1 MPQEGNPPTSPMY
14 APEDIKHWNDR
25 TTYYLNRDLPDGIT
39 ESAVWSRE
47 LGAVLR
53 FHEYRYYVLH
63 EPLVSDFEY
72 DQLYKKL
79 QAIESRWPEVV
90 QEDSPTR
97 RVSPDLTSDLPE
109 VTHLTPMLSLD
120 NSYDEN
126 DLREF
131 DRQVRKLTGMPEGDI
146 EYAVEPKYDGGTI
159 TLVYENDRLVRSA
172 TRGDGIRGEEITA
185 NARTIRSVPLQ
196 AAFSRR
202 GIHRAELRGEAII
215 RKETFHRLNAQR
227 EEQDLPLFANPRNAA
242 TGGLRMKDP
251 REAAGRGLEVFVF
264 QLGFAADAD
273 GVNQLPTLPTHWQT
287 LDLLDQLGFK
297 VPRAER
303 KRCRDIGEVIAYC
316 RVWESRRDDYPY
328 EIDGMVVKVDRRDLQ
343 EKCGFTSHHP
353 RWAIAFKFKARQ
365 ATSRLLA
372 VEYQVGKVGSITP
385 VAKIEPVPLAGVT
398 ISSVSLHNEDFIRN
412 KDLRIGD
419 RVLVERAGDVI
430 PYIVKS
436 LPEWRT
442 GAEEPIMFP
451 THCPVCGSPLWREPD
466 EAAWRCENSG
476 CEAQVK
482 QRILFHVSK
491 DAMDIEGLG
500 RSTVERFFELG
511 WIKGVADIYRL
522 DTRPMAELEGFGA
535 KSAENLCKAIEKAKS
550 NPVYRLLHSLS
561 IHHLGKKAAR
571 LLAGEVAYV
580 PELADWDEARFL
592 AIKDIGPVVAHN
604 VMAFFARPE
613 NLAMLKDMEVL
624 GVNMHQTEED
634 LPRVLPS
641 DGPLAG
647 KTILFTGTL
656 EKMGRKEAQE
666 LAEKAGA
673 RNVSAVSGQL
683 DILVVGASAGSK
695 LKKAQSLGTVA
706 IWTEEEFINQV
717 T

>member
-1 MPQEGNPPTSPMY
+1 MY

-25 TTYYLNRDLPDGIT
+25 TADYLTRDQPAGIAEAT
-39 ESAVWSRE
+39 VWARE
-47 LGAVLR
+47 LGDVLR

-63 EPLVSDFEY
+63 EPLVSDYEY

-131 DRQVRKLTGMPEGDI
+131 DRQVRKLTGMQEGDI
-146 EYAVEPKYDGGTI
+146 DYAVEPKYDGGTI

-196 AAFSRR
+196 AAFSKR
-202 GIHRAELRGEAII
+202 GIYSAELRGEAII

-273 GVNQLPTLPTHWQT
+273 GVNQLTTLPTHWQT

-297 VPRAER
+297 VPGAER

-316 RVWESRRDDYPY
+316 REWENRRDDYPY

-442 GAEEPIMFP
+442 GAEKPIVFP

-500 RSTVERFFELG
+500 RSTVDRFFELG
-511 WIKGVADIYRL
+511 WIRGIADIYRL
-522 DTRPMAELEGFGA
+522 DTRAMAELEGFGT
-535 KSAENLCKAIEKAKS
+535 KSADNLRKAIDKAKS
-550 NPVYRLLHSLS
+550 NPVHRLLHSLS

-571 LLAGEVAYV
+571 LLAAEVAYV
-580 PELADWDEARFL
+580 PDLANWDEARFL

-613 NLAMLKDMEVL
+613 NLAMLKDMEAL
-624 GVNMHQTEED
+624 GVNMRQTEED
-634 LPRVLPS
+634 LPRVLPA

-656 EKMGRKEAQE
+656 EKMGRKEAQD

>member
-1 MPQEGNPPTSPMY
+1 MY

-25 TTYYLNRDLPDGIT
+25 TADYLTRDLPAGNAD
-39 ESAVWSRE
+39 AAMWARE
-47 LGAVLR
+47 LGDVLR

-63 EPLVSDFEY
+63 DPLISDYEY
-72 DQLYKKL
+72 DKLYKKL
-79 QAIESRWPEVV
+79 QAIESLWPEVV

-131 DRQVRKLTGMPEGDI
+131 DRQVRKLTGMPEGEI

-196 AAFSRR
+196 AAFSKR
-202 GIHRAELRGEAII
+202 GIQRAELRGEAII

-273 GVNQLPTLPTHWQT
+273 GVSQLPNLPTHWQT

-297 VPRAER
+297 VPKSER
-303 KRCRDIGEVIAYC
+303 KRCRDIGEVIAFC
-316 RVWESRRDDYPY
+316 REWESRRDNYPY
-328 EIDGMVVKVDRRDLQ
+328 EIDGMVVKVDRRELQ

-385 VAKIEPVPLAGVT
+385 VAKIETVPLAGVT

-442 GAEEPIMFP
+442 GAEEPIVFP

-476 CEAQVK
+476 CEAQIK

-500 RSTVERFFELG
+500 RSTVDRFFELG

-522 DTRPMAELEGFGA
+522 DTRPMADLEGFGA
-535 KSAENLCKAIEKAKS
+535 KSADNLRKAIEKAKS
-550 NPVYRLLHSLS
+550 NPVHRLLHSLS

-571 LLAGEVAYV
+571 LLAAEVAYV
-580 PELADWDEARFL
+580 PELANWDEARFL

-613 NLAMLKDMEVL
+613 NMAMLKDMEAL
-624 GVNMHQTEED
+624 GVNMRQTEED
-634 LPRVLPS
+634 IPRVLPA

-656 EKMGRKEAQE
+656 EKMGRKEAQD